1 LARKLAPSTLA
12 KLRVRLED
20 EQARLEGV
28 IDEFDRQREQSRLAE
43 TSAEH
48 AADPDSADGGSLA
61 FEMEM
66 ELSKQENARELLE
79 KVNHALRRMDEGVY
93 GLCEVSGKPIP
104 LARLEALPYATTLVE
119 YADRV

>member
-1 LARKLAPSTLA
+1 MARKLAASTMA
-12 KLRVRLED
+12 KLRARLED

-28 IDEFDRQREQSRLAE
+28 IDEFDRQWEQTRLAE

-48 AADPDSADGGSLA
+48 SADPDSADGGSLA

-79 KVNHALRRMDEGVY
+79 KVVRALRRMDEGVY
-93 GLCEVSGKPIP
+93 GICEVSGKPIP
-104 LARLEALPYATTLVE
+104 VARLEALPYATTLVE